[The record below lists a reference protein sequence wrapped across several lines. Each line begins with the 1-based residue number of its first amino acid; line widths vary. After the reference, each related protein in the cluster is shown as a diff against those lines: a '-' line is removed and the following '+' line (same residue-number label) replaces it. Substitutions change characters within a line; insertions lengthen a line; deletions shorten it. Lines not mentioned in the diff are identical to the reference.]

1 LAKTF
6 NCSLVTPER
15 LMLDKQVTYADIPV
29 WDGQMGLQAGHSPVL
44 AKLGDGVLRIDYA
57 DGASDWYFVGGGFA
71 QMKDN
76 KLTVLTSDAI
86 KSDEVVRADA
96 EKLLTE
102 ANTRQAKTVEELDKK
117 QRAIHK
123 ANAMLAIIRLASA

>member
-1 LAKTF
+1 MAKTF

-15 LMLDKQVTYADIPV
+15 LMFDKQVTYADIPV
-29 WDGQMGLQAGHSPVL
+29 WDGQMGLQGDHSPLL
-44 AKLGDGVLRIDYA
+44 AKLGDGVLRIDFA

-76 KLTVLTSDAI
+76 KLTVLTSDAV

-96 EKLLTE
+96 EKALAE
-102 ANTRQAKTVEELDKK
+102 ANARQATSAEDLDKK
-117 QRAIHK
+117 QRAIRK
-123 ANAMLAIIRLASA
+123 ATAMLAIVKLAGA